1 MRCPNCGFD
10 NREEAKFC
18 AQCGKALQ
26 EETAEQEETQATTES
41 ESLLTESEP
50 SVEAGA
56 SVPETAEE
64 IPSPPAPRPP
74 SPVPLPE
81 GALLLQRRYEILAF
95 VQVRDSVNEYRA
107 VETEP
112 RKRCLNCRTLNT
124 ADSNFCEQ
132 CGSDLTEAEQVQVF
146 VRLLES
152 YSAEALQP
160 FWQMAERGLHHPA
173 IAAPLAA
180 FEETP
185 YDRRTYVALS
195 EIVGTPLQ
203 EVSPED
209 APTAF
214 AWVHLI
220 ADAFGE
226 LAANGFGLKEPLQTA
241 FIFTDQGE
249 PFLRPEAVSLEPTDW
264 EPVRQTFA
272 TIVQKWLKEAQ
283 GEQWLPNV
291 QTAFEQASDWH
302 DLSLAFKRL
311 AEIASAPPSLTVT
324 FAAATDVGRRREHNE
339 DSYLTLTVERC
350 HLDKKEVV
358 ALLAVADG
366 MGGHA
371 AGEVASKLCLQVF
384 AAHLLPAIQDWLH
397 HRDPNWHAALKEA
410 ATEANR
416 QVFAEAQA
424 LRNNMGTTLTA
435 AIIAGNKV
443 VFVNVGDS
451 RGYVLQDGKLRQITK
466 DHSLVQQYVDAGL
479 LTPEEARWHPQ
490 RNIITQAIG
499 IEPTVQADIFEVSLR
514 PNDLVLLCS
523 DGLVD
528 MVDDAEIERVLL
540 SEPDL
545 TAAAQTLVR
554 LANDAGGDDNITVL
568 IARVM

>member
-26 EETAEQEETQATTES
+26 EETAAQEEPQATAES
-41 ESLLTESEP
+41 ELLLTESEP
-50 SVEAGA
+50 SAEAGA
-56 SVPETAEE
+56 SVPETAGE
-64 IPSPPAPRPP
+64 IPSSPA
-74 SPVPLPE
+74 PLPE

-95 VQVRDSVNEYRA
+95 VQAGDGVNEYRA

-132 CGSDLTEAEQVQVF
+132 CGGDLTEAEQVQVF
-146 VRLLES
+146 VRLLEGH
-152 YSAEALQP
+152 SAEALQP
-160 FWQMAERGLHHPA
+160 FWRMAEQGMHHPA

-185 YDRRTYVALS
+185 YDRRTYVALP

-214 AWVHLI
+214 AWAHLI
-220 ADAFGE
+220 ADALGQ
-226 LAANGFGLKEPLQTA
+226 LAAKGFGLKEPLQTA

-264 EPVRQTFA
+264 EPVGQTFA
-272 TIVQKWLKEAQ
+272 AIVQKWLKEAQ

-291 QTAFEQASDWH
+291 QTAFEQAPDWH
-302 DLSLAFKRL
+302 DLALAFKRL
-311 AEIASAPPSLTVT
+311 VEIASAPPSLTVT
-324 FAAATDVGRRREHNE
+324 FAGATDVGRRREHNE

-350 HLDKKEVV
+350 HLDKKGAV

-384 AAHLLPAIQDWLH
+384 AAHLLTAIQEWLH
-397 HRDPNWHAALKEA
+397 HHEPDWHAALKEA
-410 ATEANR
+410 AREANR

-451 RGYVLQDGKLRQITK
+451 RGYVLQDGKLQQITK

-499 IEPTVQADIFEVSLR
+499 IEPQVQVDTFEVSLR

-528 MVDDAEIERVLL
+528 MVEDAEIERVLL

-545 TAAAQTLVR
+545 TVAARTLVR
-554 LANDAGGDDNITVL
+554 LANEAGGDDNITVL
-568 IARVM
+568 IARVV